1 MRASV
6 QATTLPD
13 KRLEARYAHIVEQLH
28 KAPGR
33 SLPNLFEGWAETK
46 AAYRFFANERVSYKA
61 LIAGQRQATE
71 ERLTRQECKQVLYLQ
86 DSTAFSFQHHPT
98 TEGMGPIGGDG
109 GSGFF
114 AHTTL
119 AASPQG
125 VPQGLI
131 AQHAWARDADA
142 SDQDKPFEA
151 RESAK
156 WVVNLAAG
164 VPWQVIHV
172 CDREAD
178 SYDVMDH
185 MLAHGHDF
193 LIRARHNRHLLACEH
208 RLMDEV
214 ANQEVQTYLEVELPD
229 SHTRASRTARLA
241 VRFCPVQLPAP
252 QDSAASSVA
261 LALTCL
267 DIREVD
273 PPEDVDDPVHWV
285 LLTSCE
291 LETVEQAVT
300 LVRYYTYRW
309 LIERFHY
316 VLKSGC
322 RIEDRQL
329 GSQSR
334 LQRLLAVF
342 NQVAWRL
349 LWFTYQA
356 RQTPDAACTVAFS
369 SREWQVLYRYQYPD
383 APFPSRPPT
392 LRQAQRWVAQL
403 GGFLA
408 RRGDGDPG
416 VKVLWR
422 GWQRLQDFVTAS
434 HLAL

>member
-6 QATTLPD
+6 QATCLPD
-13 KRLEARYAHIVEQLH
+13 KRLKARYASIVEQLD

-33 SLPNLFEGWAETK
+33 SFPNLFEDWAETK
-46 AAYRFFANERVSYKA
+46 AAYRFFANDRVTYDA

-71 ERLTRQECKQVLYLQ
+71 DRLARQGRERVLYLQ
-86 DSTAFSFQHHPT
+86 DTTAFSFQHHPT
-98 TEGMGPIGGDG
+98 TEGMGPIGGAG

-119 AASPQG
+119 AASTQG

-131 AQHAWARDADA
+131 AQHAWVREADEPGEE
-142 SDQDKPFEA
+142 KPFEE

-156 WVVNLAAG
+156 WVVDLAAQA
-164 VPWQVIHV
+164 PWQVIHV

-185 MLAHGHDF
+185 MLAHQHDF
-193 LIRARHNRHLLACEH
+193 LIRAHHNRHLLASDT
-208 RLMDEV
+208 RLMDRV
-214 ANQEVQTYLEVELPD
+214 ANQPVQTYLEIELPA

-252 QDSAASSVA
+252 QDSAAPSAA
-261 LALTCL
+261 LAPNCL

-322 RIEDRQL
+322 RFEARQL
-329 GSQSR
+329 GTQSR

-369 SREWQVLYRYQYPD
+369 SREWQVLNRYQHPD
-383 APFPSRPPT
+383 APLPSKPPT

-408 RRGDGDPG
+408 RRGDGEPG

-422 GWQRLQDFVTAS
+422 GWQRLQDFVIVS
-434 HLAL
+434 RLAL